1 MDDARCDRL
10 VVSGRGKDVLMSVQP
25 RPWPEV
31 PEQTAAVARAAFP
44 KGTLAMRVRDELP
57 GLFTDE
63 QFVSAFGVRG
73 KPGISPGQLA
83 LVTVLQFVENL
94 TDRQAADAVRGRID
108 WKYALSLEL
117 TDPGF
122 DHTVLTGFRQR
133 LIDHGLE
140 EKVLD
145 LLLARLAELGMV
157 KAGGRQRTDSTHVL
171 AAVRAVNRLEFLTE
185 TLRAA
190 LEALS
195 AAAPDWLAI
204 HTDAQWVQ
212 RYGARADSYR
222 LPQGQDKR
230 TTMAVQV
237 GADGFDLLDAI
248 HADHAPAWLREVPSV
263 VVLRRV
269 WITQYHRTITDGRQ
283 EVAWR
288 EDKDLPPSRQQLC
301 SPYDT
306 DARYATKRGSGWE
319 GYKVHLS
326 ETCDDATTTG
336 LPHLI
341 TNVATTDATVTDVEM
356 IEHIHTGL
364 GRHNLLPDEHI
375 VDAGYTSAEL
385 MVSTQRDFGITL
397 LGPLRIDNSPQA
409 RTNSGFDR
417 TAFTIDWDNQ
427 RVTCPQGVANT
438 IWSSCTERGRPSIV
452 VRFPAPTC
460 QTCPVRAQCTS
471 STRTGRQLMLRPR
484 EIHEM
489 VEQTRA
495 AQTTEEW
502 KQRYAIRA
510 GVEGTIH
517 QATATTGIRRSRYL
531 GLPETHLVHI
541 ITATAINLI
550 RLDAW
555 WTEAPPGRT
564 RTSHLAT
571 LGALPRG
578 VTGTTKN

>member
-63 QFVSAFGVRG
+63 QFASAFGVRG

-222 LPQGQDKR
+222 LPQSQDKR

-248 HADHAPAWLREVPSV
+248 HADHAPAWLREVPAV

-288 EDKDLPPSRQQLC
+288 EDKDLSPSRQQLC

-341 TNVATTDATVTDVEM
+341 TNVATTDATVTDVE
-356 IEHIHTGL
+356 ILEHLHTGL

-385 MVSTQRDFGITL
+385 MVSTRRDFNIRLPVRLRLRPPRWAAELGFSLTDLILAKLTQGPAVMIGRPPPPAAPKSGHRSDRPCHSKVAGQTHCLRKLERATTTVDVPKTL
-397 LGPLRIDNSPQA
+397 LKCQSSRD
-409 RTNSGFDR
+409 
-417 TAFTIDWDNQ
+417 
-427 RVTCPQGVANT
+427 QG
-438 IWSSCTERGRPSIV
+438 S
-452 VRFPAPTC
+452 
-460 QTCPVRAQCTS
+460 
-471 STRTGRQLMLRPR
+471 
-484 EIHEM
+484 
-489 VEQTRA
+489 
-495 AQTTEEW
+495 
-502 KQRYAIRA
+502 
-510 GVEGTIH
+510 
-517 QATATTGIRRSRYL
+517 L
-531 GLPETHLVHI
+531 GDLAVSVS
-541 ITATAINLI
+541 
-550 RLDAW
+550 
-555 WTEAPPGRT
+555 RT
-564 RTSHLAT
+564 RCTALGNGGDVECTAWCGGTVTVARACLIGSRGSDLGTDLAE
-571 LGALPRG
+571 
-578 VTGTTKN
+578 